1 MLAPHVLGVE
11 AALKPGLTD
20 LTWTSTN
27 IDLFLQRVHNK
38 ITSLESTVGKIND
51 MLHNRVDANLKEAS
65 RVMLISLPEDE
76 SATCEEFVAMQN
88 KTTKTE
94 GHVLAVKSDEVRR

>member
-1 MLAPHVLGVE
+1 
-11 AALKPGLTD
+11 
-20 LTWTSTN
+20 
-27 IDLFLQRVHNK
+27 
-38 ITSLESTVGKIND
+38 

-94 GHVLAVKSDEVRR
+94 GHVL